1 MAAGDLATFP
11 MFRQLWMTGSIAPDF
26 NSWTVYCALLSTLT
40 AAGIAAM
47 DFFDDVTECSAG
59 GVYAAGGA
67 SVSAQ
72 TISVSATYPIW
83 MAGNVVWAAQ
93 ASSPTNAR
101 WAVLYRNSGT
111 PGTSPL
117 IAYLDLG
124 SDRNLVTGD
133 LTLAWNAG
141 GIMRFL

>member
-1 MAAGDLATFP
+1 MAAGDLNTFP

-47 DFFDDVTECSAG
+47 DFFDDLTECAAG

-83 MAGNVVWAAQ
+83 MAANVTWAAQ

-111 PGTSPL
+111 TSTSPL

-133 LTLAWNAG
+133 LTIAWNSG